1 MIGTGKT
8 NQVRTFGVVARQPH
22 RLHDRLGAGHV
33 ERDFVEPGDFAQPLH
48 VLGDDGMIGAEHG
61 AERVGALLGFRDA
74 LLVEIVAEDVDAV
87 GAGQVV
93 GHIAVDI
100 GDGDAG
106 RGLHERAGAE
116 IFAHQPAVRERHPV
130 AFGELQVG
138 DARCRLGRHLPALG
152 VARLIEAGE
161 PEEGVLALHGDIGGR
176 AVGTEKAVDI
186 ELVMRH
192 QPRDHFGHFGM
203 SGQRAVLGA
212 RQRQPRLQFGE
223 HCRGASNRSGGQR
236 KNRKGRIHA

>member
-1 MIGTGKT
+1 
-8 NQVRTFGVVARQPH
+8 
-22 RLHDRLGAGHV
+22 V

-61 AERVGALLGFRDA
+61 AKRVRALFGFRDA
-74 LLVEIVAEDVDAV
+74 LLVEVVAKNVDAV

-93 GHIAVDI
+93 RYIAVDI

-106 RGLHERAGAE
+106 RGFHEGAGAE
-116 IFAHQPAVRERHPV
+116 VFAHQPAVRERHPV
-130 AFGELQVG
+130 AFGELQVR
-138 DARCRLGRHLPALG
+138 DARGRLGRHLPALG
-152 VARLIEAGE
+152 VALLIERGE
-161 PEEGVLALHGDIGGR
+161 PEEGVLALHGDVGGR
-176 AVGTEKAVDI
+176 AVGAEEIVDI

-192 QPRDHFGHFGM
+192 QPCDHFGHFGM

-223 HCRGASNRSGGQR
+223 DCRGASNRGGGQR